1 MTLIIAGDRSSSG
14 KTTVTL
20 ALLSYLQQQGERVQ
34 SFKVG
39 PDYIDPMFHGKITGR
54 PCRNLD
60 PILTNPDYVKSC
72 FAHHSQSADYA
83 VVEGVMGLF
92 DGIGQTEA
100 PSHVPKLPGCPA
112 IASTAHLA
120 RLLQIPVLLVID
132 CCSLSGSVAAIA
144 QGYRALDPQLEIAGV
159 ILNRV
164 GSERHLELLNQA
176 LAPLAI
182 PVLGVLFRNADLVL
196 PDRHLGLVPTDEL
209 PELPQFFARLAQ
221 RVQGWD
227 WSRLLPLLKSLSNQN
242 RTTIQS
248 ECLLNP
254 RDRVREGLK
263 PSPTV
268 EGQNLTTNSVGWVEA
283 QNLKT
288 GRSGV
293 GFCWAQPNL
302 QAGQSIPI
310 AIARD
315 RAFNFYYADNLD
327 LLSLLG
333 AQLIPWSPLADPL
346 PDRVQGVL
354 LGGGFPELFATELA
368 ANQRA
373 MEGLRAAIARGL
385 PVYAECGGLMYLCA
399 AITTFK
405 GQTWPMVGIFPPTVK
420 MGGKLTLGYRRAI
433 AQRPS
438 LIAPASTV
446 VWGHEFH
453 RSVLTQLPDQPL
465 WQSQGLARQAQPYL
479 EGWQYQNVYAT
490 YLHLHWA
497 TQCAIPQQFLQRAQA
512 FDAAA

>member
-1 MTLIIAGDRSSSG
+1 MALIIAGDRSSSG

-20 ALLSYLQQQGERVQ
+20 ALLSYLRQQGERVQ

-39 PDYIDPMFHGKITGR
+39 PDYIDPMFHSKITGR

-60 PILTNPDYVKSC
+60 PILTSPDYVKSC
-72 FAHHSQSADYA
+72 FAHHSQDVDFA

-100 PSHVPKLPGCPA
+100 PPHVPMIAGCPA
-112 IASTAHLA
+112 IASTAHIA

-164 GSERHLELLNQA
+164 GSDRHLELLAQA
-176 LAPLAI
+176 LEPFAI
-182 PVLGVLFRNADLVL
+182 PILGVLFRDTDLVL

-227 WSRLLPLLKSLSNQN
+227 WQKLLPLLKSPVNQN
-242 RTTIQS
+242 PTDIQS
-248 ECLLNP
+248 EYFAPQPRNP
-254 RDRVREGLK
+254 VREGLK

-268 EGQNLTTNSVGWVEA
+268 EAQDTVGWVA
-283 QNLKT
+283 QHLTQYQKIF
-288 GRSGV
+288 SS
-293 GFCWAQPNL
+293 QP
-302 QAGQSIPI
+302 IPI

-327 LLSLLG
+327 LLQALG
-333 AQLIPWSPLADPL
+333 AEFIPWSPLADRL
-346 PDRVQGVL
+346 PDRAQGVI
-354 LGGGFPELFATELA
+354 LGGGFPELFAAELA
-368 ANQRA
+368 ANQAA
-373 MEGLRAAIARGL
+373 MTDLRRAIAHGL
-385 PVYAECGGLMYLCA
+385 PVYAECGGLMYLCK
-399 AITTFK
+399 AITTFE
-405 GQTWPMVGIFPPTVK
+405 GQTWPLVGIFSPTVK
-420 MGGKLTLGYRRAI
+420 MGGRLTLGYRRAI

-438 LIAPASTV
+438 PIAQASQI

-453 RSVLTQLPDQPL
+453 RSVLTQAPEQPL
-465 WQSQGLARQAQPYL
+465 WQSQGLARHAQPNA
-479 EGWQYQNVYAT
+479 EGWQHQNVYAS

-497 TQCAIPQQFLQRAQA
+497 TQPEIPQQFIRQAQA
-512 FDAAA
+512 FMTAPGL